1 MRIKSTLSSFSILML
16 SFFIALPTPLR
27 VVGQVDE
34 KEKAQKELE
43 KRQELERKTLALLD
57 ETVAAAW
64 GLKLSENRSFVLTN
78 AAELLWTRDEKR
90 ARNMFWEALNIL
102 NLTTTSAP
110 EDSTAKGPTAKVA
123 TSDKIQV
130 QNRYFATFAA
140 RREFLRKVARRD
152 PQLALDMLR
161 ATRQPPPPLID
172 AARTSSGRSPTRRW
186 SAIRN
191 GPCKSLARALLRAL
205 LSS

>member
-1 MRIKSTLSSFSILML
+1 MRIKSTLSSFSILLL
-16 SFFIALPTPLR
+16 SFFIALPTPLH

-57 ETVAAAW
+57 ETVAGAW
-64 GLKLSENRSFVLTN
+64 GVKLPENRSFVLTN

-90 ARNMFWEALNIL
+90 ARNMFWEALNSL
-102 NLTTTSAP
+102 NLTTTPAP
-110 EDSTAKGPTAKVA
+110 EDSTAKDS
-123 TSDKIQV
+123 TSDKIQI
-130 QNRYFATFAA
+130 QQRYYATFAA

-172 AARTSSGRSPTRRW
+172 AAFHLPDETD
-186 SAIRN
+186 
-191 GPCKSLARALLRAL
+191 
-205 LSS
+205 